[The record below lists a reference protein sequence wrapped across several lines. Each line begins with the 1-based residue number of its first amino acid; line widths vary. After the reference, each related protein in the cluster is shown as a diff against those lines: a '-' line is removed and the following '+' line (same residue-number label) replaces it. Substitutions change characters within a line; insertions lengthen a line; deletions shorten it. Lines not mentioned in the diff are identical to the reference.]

1 MACFAEYERK
11 EVYDLNAEVCNVLVT
26 CPALNLG
33 VLYTVVRLLYFYVT
47 KWYPAPYVD
56 QLPEMFA
63 KILIGDGQIEHVEIM
78 TTLVHN
84 FREIF
89 NER

>member
-1 MACFAEYERK
+1 M
-11 EVYDLNAEVCNVLVT
+11 CNVLIT

-33 VLYTVVRLLYFYVT
+33 VLYTVVRLLFIYVT
-47 KWYPAPYVD
+47 EWYPASHVD

-63 KILIGDGQIEHVEIM
+63 KILIGDIENEHVEII
-78 TTLVHN
+78 TTLIHN